1 MESAFGLWPSGN
13 KFRAPNHLPP
23 AHGMQ
28 RVVNN
33 RDKEQAVA
41 VLGYQ
46 GCTFF
51 DADRYALELLCE
63 ACSDLGSRLFM
74 RIREELG
81 LAYYVGAQSHPGFT
95 PGFVAF
101 YAGTQPSQLEMLEK
115 EILEEVGKL
124 RKDGLTEEELLRA
137 KAKVIG
143 QRKIGRQ
150 DLGGLATM
158 TGLDELYGLG
168 FQSSDEDDKK
178 YEIVTSREIQSVAQK
193 YFRPSQCV
201 MAVTHP

>member
-1 MESAFGLWPSGN
+1 M
-13 KFRAPNHLPP
+13 R
-23 AHGMQ
+23 
-28 RVVNN
+28 RVVNK

-41 VLGYQ
+41 VLGYR

-51 DADRYALELLCE
+51 DEDRYALELLCE

-95 PGFVAF
+95 PGFIAF
-101 YAGTQPSQLEMLEK
+101 YAGTEPGQLEQLEK
-115 EILEEVGKL
+115 ELLEEVAKL
-124 RKDGLTEEELLRA
+124 RQDGLTDEELRRA

-168 FQSSDEDDKK
+168 YNASTEDDKK
-178 YEIVTSREIQSVAQK
+178 YEAITARQIQSAAQK
-193 YFRPSQCV
+193 HFRPGNCIV
-201 MAVTHP
+201 AVTQP